1 MTTKTRKYGA
11 ITLSRINFSA
21 YADMRLFRLV
31 ECLLVTTACCL
42 VVRLGLGCEE
52 KNSVVI
58 GYAHVFTLLSVAT
71 VTWYAAFQWEVQGC
85 RPVIQ
90 GPPRTLARSL
100 RCQPSKSPWLRS
112 SNSDCLVQP
121 PVHRFTVD
129 SRAFSVAILRTR
141 LGSFLFTES
150 YSDIRLTWH
159 FVSTH

>member
-71 VTWYAAFQWEVQGC
+71 VT
-85 RPVIQ
+85 
-90 GPPRTLARSL
+90 
-100 RCQPSKSPWLRS
+100 
-112 SNSDCLVQP
+112 
-121 PVHRFTVD
+121 
-129 SRAFSVAILRTR
+129 
-141 LGSFLFTES
+141 
-150 YSDIRLTWH
+150 
-159 FVSTH
+159 